1 MLYKTPAQ
9 GVCHGFGFYPIH
21 SRSLTGAAL
30 RQAHRGSLRLLDS
43 LLYPF
48 SQQGTPL
55 NTGWW
60 GDKAISWV
68 SGTEAQWSKGLEQLY
83 CSSPLTCKTLTDRKC
98 DFPAVIG
105 VNSWPSYRGINKGA
119 YFVAIYFRQPPR
131 WVISSAPAKPDASQI
146 KQKRGQVYFHAVSV

>member
-55 NTGWW
+55 TLDG
-60 GDKAISWV
+60 
-68 SGTEAQWSKGLEQLY
+68 EA
-83 CSSPLTCKTLTDRKC
+83 
-98 DFPAVIG
+98 
-105 VNSWPSYRGINKGA
+105 
-119 YFVAIYFRQPPR
+119 
-131 WVISSAPAKPDASQI
+131 I
-146 KQKRGQVYFHAVSV
+146 KQFLEFLTLKRNEVRDLNSSTAQVS